1 MTKSDL
7 EQAFQQQLTLC
18 GYEVEQEYMFHP
30 TRRWR
35 FDFAFPSV
43 KIAAEIEGGTWSG
56 GRHTRGGGFREDCIK
71 YNEAV
76 LLGWKV
82 YRFTGDMV
90 ESGLALEY
98 IEKALENER

>member
-35 FDFAFPSV
+35 FDFAFQTV

-90 ESGLALEY
+90 TDGLALEY